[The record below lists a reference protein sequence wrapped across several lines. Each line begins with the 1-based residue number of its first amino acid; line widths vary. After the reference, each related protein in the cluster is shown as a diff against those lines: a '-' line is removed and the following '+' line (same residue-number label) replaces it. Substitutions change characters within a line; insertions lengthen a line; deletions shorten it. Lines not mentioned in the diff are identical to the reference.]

1 MATIVFVNG
10 TGVRGNGCD
19 YMDGQTGLAADS
31 GGDLMSA
38 WDPDKLE
45 KRVTEVADKVD
56 IAGLLDKALA
66 SGQLAKSPSLSKAS
80 DMTAECLAR
89 VAEIDRDLRLLAERE
104 SSFLRRR
111 PIGKWLLRRH
121 IYG

>member
-1 MATIVFVNG
+1 MAKPGSRPI
-10 TGVRGNGCD
+10 
-19 YMDGQTGLAADS
+19 
-31 GGDLMSA
+31 
-38 WDPDKLE
+38 PDKLE
-45 KRVTEVADKVD
+45 KRVTEVADKVGKLAEAVAD

-104 SSFLRRR
+104 SSFLRR
-111 PIGKWLLRRH
+111 PTGKWLLRRH

>member
-19 YMDGQTGLAADS
+19 YMGGQTGLAADS

-104 SSFLRRR
+104 SSFLRR
-111 PIGKWLLRRH
+111 PTGKWLMRH

>member
-1 MATIVFVNG
+1 
-10 TGVRGNGCD
+10 
-19 YMDGQTGLAADS
+19 
-31 GGDLMSA
+31 MSA